1 MLEEQMQFSKVVK
14 FISRLL
20 DWVLVSLAILLP
32 LVFAAFGWWVM
43 ISDDRHRAAR
53 ATFMTLPFAAG
64 AVTYLWIKRRGR
76 TKKPPLV

>member
-1 MLEEQMQFSKVVK
+1 MQFSKVFK
-14 FISRLL
+14 FISRLI

-32 LVFAAFGWWVM
+32 LVFAVFGWWVM

-64 AVTYLWIKRRGR
+64 AVTFLYLWKRKRRL
-76 TKKPPLV
+76 P